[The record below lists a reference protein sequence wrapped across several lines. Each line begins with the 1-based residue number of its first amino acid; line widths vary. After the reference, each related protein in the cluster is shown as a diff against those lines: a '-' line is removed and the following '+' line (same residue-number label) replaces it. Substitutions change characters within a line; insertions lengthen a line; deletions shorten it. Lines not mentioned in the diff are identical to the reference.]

1 MISKLILLDLH
12 LKNLHTGREH
22 ILSLSRDKFWI
33 TKGKKLAKSI
43 IQNCFI
49 CKRENVKPKAP
60 MMSDLPKEGLSF
72 N

>member
-22 ILSLSRDKFWI
+22 ILSLSRDKLWI
-33 TKGKKLAKSI
+33 TRGKKLAKSI

-49 CKRENVKPKAP
+49 
-60 MMSDLPKEGLSF
+60 
-72 N
+72 